1 MAPST
6 RSTHQA
12 EVESRSSP
20 LLSAL
25 QTPRE
30 EPTQYRDIAPTALTK
45 RIIAIIKRRDKL
57 ITLKKLHNLK
67 LEVALLEESK

>member
-1 MAPST
+1 M
-6 RSTHQA
+6 
-12 EVESRSSP
+12 ESRSSP

-30 EPTQYRDIAPTALTK
+30 EPTQHRDITPTALAE
-45 RIIAIIKRRDKL
+45 RIIAITKRRDKL
-57 ITLKKLHNLK
+57 ITLKKLYNLK